1 MRLRLADLGLERGKM
16 KFKIRHADTLV
27 GIFSLLAVAG
37 LIFGIIFI
45 GLKQD
50 VFTKKN
56 YYYAVFDTGEGMAP
70 GMDITYKG
78 FSIGKIKSVSLE
90 GWMVRVDFY
99 VLGKY
104 EEYVKENSLV
114 EFSAGIAGFGTS
126 FVFYP
131 GVGPGLIPT
140 NSEIYRLDSGYGKK
154 IISERKNFVM
164 NQDDSIAQLVGKVS
178 RILDDVSI
186 LVNNFNGAMTGSVD
200 SELTQIFKN
209 LNKLSAML
217 GSEKGTIPGILGPE
231 MTRELTSMLSGLAK
245 IFTDEKGAMA
255 GILGDETAQNIVELM
270 ENLTKITVDLSGVT
284 ANADNLMSNM
294 TPEID
299 GAIKELNRLLI
310 DVDDVLEGVKNL
322 PLIRNGVPDRS
333 NESSASV
340 QIRSADF

>member
-1 MRLRLADLGLERGKM
+1 M
-16 KFKIRHADTLV
+16 KFKIRHADKLV
-27 GIFSLLAVAG
+27 GVFSLVAVAG
-37 LIFGIIFI
+37 LIFVIIFI

-50 VFTKKN
+50 VFAKKN

-70 GMDITYKG
+70 GMDLTYKG

-114 EFSAGIAGFGTS
+114 AFSAGIAGFGTS
-126 FVFYP
+126 FDFYP
-131 GVGPGLIPT
+131 GVGPGLIPE
-140 NSEIYRLDSGYGKK
+140 NSEMYRLDSGYGKK

-164 NQDDSIAQLVGKVS
+164 SQDDSIAELVSKVS
-178 RILDDVSI
+178 KILDDVN
-186 LVNNFNGAMTGSVD
+186 LLLKNLNGALTGTVD
-200 SELTQIFKN
+200 SELSEIFKN
-209 LNKLSAML
+209 LNRLSSML
-217 GSEKGTIPGILGPE
+217 GSEKGTVPGILGPE
-231 MTRELTSMLSGLAK
+231 MAGELSSLLGGIAK

-255 GILGDETAQNIVELM
+255 GILGDETSRNIEELM
-270 ENLTKITVDLSGVT
+270 ANLTDITDNLTGVT
-284 ANADNLMSNM
+284 SNADTLVSNM
-294 TPEID
+294 TPEVD
-299 GAIKELNRLLI
+299 GALKELNRLLI

-333 NESSASV
+333 NESSASI

>member
-1 MRLRLADLGLERGKM
+1 M

-37 LIFGIIFI
+37 LIFVVIFI

-70 GMDITYKG
+70 GMDLTYKG

-114 EFSAGIAGFGTS
+114 DFSAGIAGFGTS

-154 IISERKNFVM
+154 IISEHKNFVM
-164 NQDDSIAQLVGKVS
+164 NQDDSIAQLVSKVS
-178 RILDDVSI
+178 KILDDVSV
-186 LVNNFNGAMTGSVD
+186 LLKNFNGAITGTVD
-200 SELTQIFKN
+200 SELTEIFRN
-209 LNKLSAML
+209 LNKLSSML
-217 GSEKGTIPGILGPE
+217 GSEKGTVPGILGPE
-231 MTRELTSMLSGLAK
+231 MTAELNSLLNGIAT
-245 IFTDEKGAMA
+245 IFTDDKGAMA
-255 GILGDETAQNIVELM
+255 GILGEETSKNIEDLM
-270 ENLTKITVDLSGVT
+270 NNLTRITNDLTGVT

-294 TPEID
+294 TPEVD
-299 GAIKELNRLLI
+299 GALKELNRLLI

-333 NESSASV
+333 NESSASI
-340 QIRSADF
+340 QIRNTDF